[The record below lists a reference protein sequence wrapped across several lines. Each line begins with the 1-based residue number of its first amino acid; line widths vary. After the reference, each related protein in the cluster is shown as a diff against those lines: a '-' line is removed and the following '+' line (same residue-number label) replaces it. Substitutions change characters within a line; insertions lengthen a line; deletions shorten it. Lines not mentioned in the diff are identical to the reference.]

1 MVGQGFDYHD
11 NVKTDRSVSGTYTTE
26 AVTTAVQNWI
36 TRTIK
41 TNANAKTFAYV
52 AHEAVHGPLEVP
64 MRFIKGKC
72 EELVPADYPSRLI
85 YCGMVR
91 AVDESVL
98 NVTNT
103 YKQLGLWEKTLFIL
117 SADNGGNPGD
127 GGNNYPLRGNKA
139 TAWEGGVRGLGFI
152 SGAGLAPSVRGT
164 ISHDI
169 VHATDWLPTL
179 VAGVAGLPLNNETL
193 SRPCIACDRAVA
205 PLDGANQW
213 PMFSNGAASARTE
226 VLLDL
231 QATVC
236 WPRAASCD
244 VPGMGALRIG
254 KWKLVHGH
262 TAVWSKATNSAD
274 QCVARSGTAASKA
287 TLPITANT
295 SAPWCP
301 NGWIPPPSTTDYQ
314 LPQPPTD
321 AGCPGGKL
329 PCTFPATSRYLAGS
343 TFLFDVVSDP
353 FEHHDVA
360 AENPAVVAKLMQRLQ
375 QFNSSHCGGS
385 RCEPDAEGG
394 AKGKPTKEAA
404 GEAWLPWRGSL
415 KPSECDTNRT
425 AAGPAPHPKPTKGL
439 HSSLDTSVLK
449 FSSLSPPTIAVQ
461 GWCWD
466 GDWAGRGLPPM
477 TVEIKVDNTI
487 AVAKLLANVTRA
499 GLPSKTGAP
508 NPEHGFKIVLE
519 GKAAQLLAS
528 AGAHTLSVGAY
539 KDPAAKTTTV
549 PLKGSP
555 ACFKAA
561 KLVPC

>member
-1 MVGQGFDYHD
+1 
-11 NVKTDRSVSGTYTTE
+11 
-26 AVTTAVQNWI
+26 VTTAVQNWI

-98 NVTNT
+98 NVTKT
-103 YKQLGLWEKTLFIL
+103 YKQLGLWERTLFIL

-139 TAWEGGVRGLGFI
+139 TVWEGGVRGLGFI
-152 SGAGLAPSVRGT
+152 SGAGLAPSMRGT

-169 VHATDWLPTL
+169 VHVTDWLPTL
-179 VAGVAGLPLNNETL
+179 VAGVAGLPLDNETL
-193 SRPCIACDRAVA
+193 GRPCIACDRAVA

-213 PMFSNGAASARTE
+213 PMFSSGAASARTE

-236 WPRAASCD
+236 WNGAHTSCD
-244 VPGMGALRIG
+244 VPGMGVLRIG

-262 TAVWSKATNSAD
+262 TAVWSKATESAD
-274 QCVARSGTAASKA
+274 QCVARSGTAAPKS
-287 TLPITANT
+287 TIPITANT

-321 AGCPGGKL
+321 AGCPSGKL
-329 PCTFPATSRYLAGS
+329 PCKFPATSRYLVGS
-343 TFLFDVVSDP
+343 TFLFDVVLDP

-375 QFNSSHCGGS
+375 QFNSSHCGGMVV
-385 RCEPDAEGG
+385 
-394 AKGKPTKEAA
+394 AA
-404 GEAWLPWRGSL
+404 ASLTPRRGQRASLRRRLLEMLGCPGVAISNHLSVTRIALPQGPHLPQNRLRGSTL
-415 KPSECDTNRT
+415 TWTPRT
-425 AAGPAPHPKPTKGL
+425 L
-439 HSSLDTSVLK
+439 TSA
-449 FSSLSPPTIAVQ
+449 LSA
-461 GWCWD
+461 
-466 GDWAGRGLPPM
+466 RLP
-477 TVEIKVDNTI
+477 
-487 AVAKLLANVTRA
+487 LLFRA
-499 GLPSKTGAP
+499 GVGTGT
-508 NPEHGFKIVLE
+508 GL
-519 GKAAQLLAS
+519 
-528 AGAHTLSVGAY
+528 VG
-539 KDPAAKTTTV
+539 V
-549 PLKGSP
+549 S
-555 ACFKAA
+555 CR
-561 KLVPC
+561 